1 MSVNL
6 DISEGEGRVQESLE
20 ITLRPIELS
29 DVDDFMVWAADDK
42 VTRFCLWDTYTS
54 KEQALNYI
62 KNCAIPHPWLRVI
75 CIENRAIGAIT
86 VTPGSG
92 FDRCR
97 GELGYVLSYNYWGK
111 GIVTRAV
118 QMVASTIFK
127 EWPYLER
134 LQAIVATDNNGSQ
147 RVLEKAGFQLEGL
160 LRKYRVIKG
169 KTKDEVMFSLLSTDN
184 FLV

>member
-1 MSVNL
+1 MEENL
-6 DISEGEGRVQESLE
+6 DKSGGGKRIQESME

-29 DVDDFMVWAADDK
+29 DVEDFMVWAADDK

-62 KNCAIPHPWLRVI
+62 KNYAIPHPWLKVI

-92 FDRCR
+92 FDQCR
-97 GELGYVLSYNYWGK
+97 AELGYVLSYKYWCK

-127 EWPYLER
+127 EWPHLER
-134 LQAIVATDNNGSQ
+134 LQATVATDNEGSK
-147 RVLEKAGFQLEGL
+147 RVLEKAGFQREGV
-160 LRKYRVIKG
+160 LRKYIVIKG
-169 KTKDEVMFSLLSTDN
+169 KTKDVVMFSLLSTD

>member
-1 MSVNL
+1 MAENL
-6 DISEGEGRVQESLE
+6 DKSGGERRVQESME

-29 DVDDFMVWAADDK
+29 DADDFMVWAADDK

-62 KNCAIPHPWLRVI
+62 KNCAIPHPWLKVI
-75 CIENRAIGAIT
+75 CIGNRAIGTIS

-97 GELGYVLSYNYWGK
+97 AELGYVLSYKYWCK

-118 QMVASTIFK
+118 KMVASTIFN

-134 LQAIVATDNNGSQ
+134 LQAIVATDNEGSQ
-147 RVLEKAGFQLEGL
+147 RVLEKAGFQREGV
-160 LRKYRVIKG
+160 LRKYSVIKG
-169 KTKDEVMFSLLSTDN
+169 KTKDEVMFSLLSTDS
-184 FLV
+184 FV